1 MCQKQFVAHMV
12 CIILKGYFSMND
24 LIFLV
29 EGGVPLL
36 DSDSEETKR
45 KIAGGGRV

>member
-1 MCQKQFVAHMV
+1 
-12 CIILKGYFSMND
+12 MND
-24 LIFLV
+24 LIFSG

-45 KIAGGGRV
+45 KIAGGGDDMQQRSPVSLLRCNIT

>member
-1 MCQKQFVAHMV
+1 
-12 CIILKGYFSMND
+12 MND
-24 LIFLV
+24 LIFLG

-45 KIAGGGRV
+45 KIAGGGMTCNKGRR